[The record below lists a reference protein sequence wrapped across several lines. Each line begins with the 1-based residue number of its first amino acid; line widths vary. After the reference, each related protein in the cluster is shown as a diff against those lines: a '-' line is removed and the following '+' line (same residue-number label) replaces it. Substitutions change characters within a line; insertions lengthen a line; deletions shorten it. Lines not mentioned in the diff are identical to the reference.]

1 MKKILLLPVPFL
13 LLTPS
18 FAQQE
23 QNPVDHIHGLGH
35 VHMDTSCSPSVSAD
49 FDRALAML
57 HNFWFARALEAFK
70 KVIQADPQCAM
81 AYWGAA
87 MTYNHPFWDAPTR
100 EDESAAWALVQKGR
114 QTTKKTP
121 REEMYLDAV
130 AALYKDAG
138 AGSKSERDEAYKN
151 AMKAVYEK
159 YPDDEV
165 KLFYGLEL
173 TPKRLLPSPTRS
185 TCLRIF
191 SRGWGTGRS
200 RLRRTRTPGAPP
212 KMM

>member
-1 MKKILLLPVPFL
+1 MRIFL
-13 LLTPS
+13 AACALVLFLAPHALYAQSTPAS
-18 FAQQE
+18 ERPIA
-23 QNPVDHIHGLGH
+23 GLGH

-114 QTTKKTP
+114 
-121 REEMYLDAV
+121 
-130 AALYKDAG
+130 
-138 AGSKSERDEAYKN
+138 
-151 AMKAVYEK
+151 
-159 YPDDEV
+159 
-165 KLFYGLEL
+165 
-173 TPKRLLPSPTRS
+173 
-185 TCLRIF
+185 
-191 SRGWGTGRS
+191 
-200 RLRRTRTPGAPP
+200 
-212 KMM
+212 